1 MLGNRG
7 AHALAPLAWGPVPLR
22 PSLGGRS
29 EEEMPVAIPGRGWRG
44 GCVWL
49 ENCPSE
55 LNGPVSDRGVHVC
68 PDRCAATGRG
78 GRGATGCA
86 PREAGRAGG
95 KDVLRVLLTAG
106 GGGRCP
112 GLSLVSVSR
121 STRCDCVWL
130 EDLKMGAVPSGG
142 AWLALLG
149 SLDIS
154 SGHGASPRAPGLKT
168 RPAGACPVRGASW
181 PCHGVQRIRRLCLVT
196 VTPERVNLHA

>member
-1 MLGNRG
+1 M
-7 AHALAPLAWGPVPLR
+7 
-22 PSLGGRS
+22 
-29 EEEMPVAIPGRGWRG
+29 AIPGRRRRG

-78 GRGATGCA
+78 EGGARGLG
-86 PREAGRAGG
+86 EASRGRAGVWG
-95 KDVLRVLLTAG
+95 GVLRALLTAG
-106 GGGRCP
+106 GEGRCP
-112 GLSLVSVSR
+112 GLSLISVSW

-130 EDLKMGAVPSGG
+130 EDLKMGAVLSGG

-181 PCHGVQRIRRLCLVT
+181 PCRGVQRIRRLCLVT
-196 VTPERVNLHA
+196 VTPERVNLRA